1 MSYILVTYGYNQ
13 FSLFNIKTSTPT
25 LIDKIKE
32 VAFQNI
38 VQKLQARDKSLQKEL
53 DQGVVEE
60 EKLNKLKS
68 STEQDLQIEKD
79 KYDEA
84 VRQLEAK
91 RKKEELEQ
99 KKKEAEAKNAKGK
112 KKEEKKAQEKKKAK
126 GDKKLAEET
135 VDDKPILEIKEK
147 LDKIIEDINTLN
159 NNKNINLD
167 KKNKVQQFLAV
178 FTKKFKER
186 MNIKIDLIDA
196 KGEKV
201 NINSKGDVYSNEYL
215 IEKTV
220 YELNSFNIPQKTEEE
235 PKDSKK
241 NTKKDF
247 KKEEKKKEAKESKDN
262 KDILRDKSKNKDPY
276 TSDSIWLLCE
286 LLKSDIYFD
295 FNTVMFRREFVL
307 DKGIKFYEDF
317 NYGYAEAFIYN
328 MLLNSPKIACCETKP
343 VYDNINSSANDEAV
357 PNTSCYGRIDSM
369 IRIYENSVSLH
380 PDNKYLND
388 LFEYRKLPS
397 VVMSVVRI
405 LTKEEFS
412 YAAIKRSFKQKG
424 YNKLLKTSHMTPHE
438 LRREIFIWNTFP
450 WLYKP

>member
-32 VAFQNI
+32 VSFQSI
-38 VQKLQARDKSLQKEL
+38 IQKLQARDKSLQKEL
-53 DQGVVEE
+53 DQGVIEE

-68 STEQDLQIEKD
+68 ATEQDLQIEKD

-84 VRQLEAK
+84 VKQLEAK
-91 RKKEELEQ
+91 RKKEEMEQ

-112 KKEEKKAQEKKKAK
+112 KKEEKKVQEKKKVKAE
-126 GDKKLAEET
+126 KKVEET
-135 VDDKPILEIKEK
+135 VDDKPIVELKEK
-147 LDKIIEDINTLN
+147 LDKINEDINTLN

-220 YELNSFNIPQKTEEE
+220 YELNSFNIPQKTEED

-247 KKEEKKKEAKESKDN
+247 KKEEKKKEAKDN
-262 KDILRDKSKNKDPY
+262 KDKD
-276 TSDSIWLLCE
+276 
-286 LLKSDIYFD
+286 
-295 FNTVMFRREFVL
+295 
-307 DKGIKFYEDF
+307 G
-317 NYGYAEAFIYN
+317 
-328 MLLNSPKIACCETKP
+328 
-343 VYDNINSSANDEAV
+343 
-357 PNTSCYGRIDSM
+357 
-369 IRIYENSVSLH
+369 
-380 PDNKYLND
+380 
-388 LFEYRKLPS
+388 
-397 VVMSVVRI
+397 
-405 LTKEEFS
+405 KEEPKEVELVLEPVKIDGYCFRT
-412 YAAIKRSFKQKG
+412 IKEDQSLDDTEKPGKDKKG
-424 YNKLLKTSHMTPHE
+424 AKK
-438 LRREIFIWNTFP
+438 
-450 WLYKP
+450 K

>member
-32 VAFQNI
+32 VSFQNI
-38 VQKLQARDKSLQKEL
+38 IQKLQARDKSLQKEL
-53 DQGVVEE
+53 DQGVIDE

-84 VRQLEAK
+84 VKQLEAK
-91 RKKEELEQ
+91 RKKEEMEQ

-112 KKEEKKAQEKKKAK
+112 KKEEKKV
-126 GDKKLAEET
+126 EET
-135 VDDKPILEIKEK
+135 VDDKPIVELKEK
-147 LDKIIEDINTLN
+147 LDKINEDINTLN

-220 YELNSFNIPQKTEEE
+220 YELNSFNIPQKTEED

-247 KKEEKKKEAKESKDN
+247 KKEEKKKEAKDN
-262 KDILRDKSKNKDPY
+262 KDKD
-276 TSDSIWLLCE
+276 
-286 LLKSDIYFD
+286 
-295 FNTVMFRREFVL
+295 
-307 DKGIKFYEDF
+307 G
-317 NYGYAEAFIYN
+317 
-328 MLLNSPKIACCETKP
+328 
-343 VYDNINSSANDEAV
+343 
-357 PNTSCYGRIDSM
+357 
-369 IRIYENSVSLH
+369 
-380 PDNKYLND
+380 
-388 LFEYRKLPS
+388 
-397 VVMSVVRI
+397 
-405 LTKEEFS
+405 KEEPKEIELVLEPVKIDGYCFRT
-412 YAAIKRSFKQKG
+412 IKEDQSLDDTEKPGKDKKG
-424 YNKLLKTSHMTPHE
+424 AKK
-438 LRREIFIWNTFP
+438 
-450 WLYKP
+450 K

>member
-32 VAFQNI
+32 VSFQSI
-38 VQKLQARDKSLQKEL
+38 IQKLQARDKSLQKEL
-53 DQGVVEE
+53 DQGVIDE

-84 VRQLEAK
+84 VKQLEAK
-91 RKKEELEQ
+91 RKKEEMEQ

-112 KKEEKKAQEKKKAK
+112 KKEEKKVQEKKKAK
-126 GDKKLAEET
+126 AEKKVEET
-135 VDDKPILEIKEK
+135 IDDKPIVELKEK
-147 LDKIIEDINTLN
+147 LDKINEDINTLN

-186 MNIKIDLIDA
+186 MNIKIDLIDS

-220 YELNSFNIPQKTEEE
+220 YELNSFNIPQKTEED

-247 KKEEKKKEAKESKDN
+247 KKEEKKKEAKEN
-262 KDILRDKSKNKDPY
+262 KDKD
-276 TSDSIWLLCE
+276 S
-286 LLKSDIYFD
+286 
-295 FNTVMFRREFVL
+295 
-307 DKGIKFYEDF
+307 
-317 NYGYAEAFIYN
+317 
-328 MLLNSPKIACCETKP
+328 
-343 VYDNINSSANDEAV
+343 
-357 PNTSCYGRIDSM
+357 
-369 IRIYENSVSLH
+369 
-380 PDNKYLND
+380 
-388 LFEYRKLPS
+388 
-397 VVMSVVRI
+397 
-405 LTKEEFS
+405 KEEPKEIELVLEPVKIDGYCFRT
-412 YAAIKRSFKQKG
+412 IKEDQSLDDSEKPGTKDKKG
-424 YNKLLKTSHMTPHE
+424 AKK
-438 LRREIFIWNTFP
+438 
-450 WLYKP
+450 K

>member
-32 VAFQNI
+32 VSFQNI
-38 VQKLQARDKSLQKEL
+38 IQKLQARDKSLQKEL
-53 DQGVVEE
+53 DQGVIDE

-84 VRQLEAK
+84 VKQLEAK
-91 RKKEELEQ
+91 RKKEEMEQ

-112 KKEEKKAQEKKKAK
+112 KKEEKKVQEKKKAK
-126 GDKKLAEET
+126 AEKKVEET
-135 VDDKPILEIKEK
+135 VDDKPIVELKEK
-147 LDKIIEDINTLN
+147 LDKINEDINTLN

-220 YELNSFNIPQKTEEE
+220 YELNSFNIPQKTEED

-247 KKEEKKKEAKESKDN
+247 KKEEKKKEAKDN
-262 KDILRDKSKNKDPY
+262 KDKD
-276 TSDSIWLLCE
+276 
-286 LLKSDIYFD
+286 
-295 FNTVMFRREFVL
+295 
-307 DKGIKFYEDF
+307 G
-317 NYGYAEAFIYN
+317 
-328 MLLNSPKIACCETKP
+328 
-343 VYDNINSSANDEAV
+343 
-357 PNTSCYGRIDSM
+357 
-369 IRIYENSVSLH
+369 
-380 PDNKYLND
+380 
-388 LFEYRKLPS
+388 
-397 VVMSVVRI
+397 
-405 LTKEEFS
+405 KEEPKEIELVLEPVKIDGYCFRS
-412 YAAIKRSFKQKG
+412 IKEDQSLDDTEKPGKDKKG
-424 YNKLLKTSHMTPHE
+424 AKK
-438 LRREIFIWNTFP
+438 
-450 WLYKP
+450 K

>member
-32 VAFQNI
+32 VSFQNI
-38 VQKLQARDKSLQKEL
+38 IQKLQARDKSLQKEL
-53 DQGVVEE
+53 DQGVIDE

-84 VRQLEAK
+84 VKQLEAK
-91 RKKEELEQ
+91 RKKEEMEQ

-112 KKEEKKAQEKKKAK
+112 KKEEKKVQEKKKAK
-126 GDKKLAEET
+126 AEKKVEET
-135 VDDKPILEIKEK
+135 IDDKPIVELKEK
-147 LDKIIEDINTLN
+147 LDKINEDINTLN

-220 YELNSFNIPQKTEEE
+220 YELNSFNIPQKTEED

-247 KKEEKKKEAKESKDN
+247 KKEEKKKEAKDN
-262 KDILRDKSKNKDPY
+262 KDKD
-276 TSDSIWLLCE
+276 
-286 LLKSDIYFD
+286 
-295 FNTVMFRREFVL
+295 
-307 DKGIKFYEDF
+307 G
-317 NYGYAEAFIYN
+317 
-328 MLLNSPKIACCETKP
+328 
-343 VYDNINSSANDEAV
+343 
-357 PNTSCYGRIDSM
+357 
-369 IRIYENSVSLH
+369 
-380 PDNKYLND
+380 
-388 LFEYRKLPS
+388 
-397 VVMSVVRI
+397 
-405 LTKEEFS
+405 KEEPKEIELVLEPVKIDGYCFRT
-412 YAAIKRSFKQKG
+412 IKEDQSLDDTEKPGKDKKG
-424 YNKLLKTSHMTPHE
+424 AKK
-438 LRREIFIWNTFP
+438 
-450 WLYKP
+450 K

>member
-32 VAFQNI
+32 VSFQNI
-38 VQKLQARDKSLQKEL
+38 IQKLQARDKSLQKEL
-53 DQGVVEE
+53 DQGVIDE

-84 VRQLEAK
+84 VKQLEAK
-91 RKKEELEQ
+91 RKKEEMEQ

-112 KKEEKKAQEKKKAK
+112 KKEEKKVQEKKKAK
-126 GDKKLAEET
+126 AEKKVEET
-135 VDDKPILEIKEK
+135 VDDKPIVELKEK
-147 LDKIIEDINTLN
+147 LDKINEDINTLN

-186 MNIKIDLIDA
+186 MNIKIDLIDS

-220 YELNSFNIPQKTEEE
+220 YELNSFNIPQKTEDD

-247 KKEEKKKEAKESKDN
+247 KKEEKKKEAKDGKD
-262 KDILRDKSKNKDPY
+262 K
-276 TSDSIWLLCE
+276 
-286 LLKSDIYFD
+286 
-295 FNTVMFRREFVL
+295 
-307 DKGIKFYEDF
+307 
-317 NYGYAEAFIYN
+317 
-328 MLLNSPKIACCETKP
+328 
-343 VYDNINSSANDEAV
+343 
-357 PNTSCYGRIDSM
+357 
-369 IRIYENSVSLH
+369 EN
-380 PDNKYLND
+380 
-388 LFEYRKLPS
+388 
-397 VVMSVVRI
+397 
-405 LTKEEFS
+405 KEEPKEVELVLEPVKIDGYCFRT
-412 YAAIKRSFKQKG
+412 IKEDQSLDDTEKTGGKDKKG
-424 YNKLLKTSHMTPHE
+424 AKK
-438 LRREIFIWNTFP
+438 
-450 WLYKP
+450 K

>member
-32 VAFQNI
+32 VSFQNI
-38 VQKLQARDKSLQKEL
+38 IQKLQARDKSLQKEL
-53 DQGVVEE
+53 DQGVIDE

-84 VRQLEAK
+84 VKQLEAK
-91 RKKEELEQ
+91 RKKEEMEQ

-112 KKEEKKAQEKKKAK
+112 KKEEKKVQEKKKAK
-126 GDKKLAEET
+126 AEKKVEET
-135 VDDKPILEIKEK
+135 VDDKPIVELKEK
-147 LDKIIEDINTLN
+147 LDKINEDINTLN

-220 YELNSFNIPQKTEEE
+220 YELNSFNIPQKTEED

-247 KKEEKKKEAKESKDN
+247 KKEEKKKEAKDN
-262 KDILRDKSKNKDPY
+262 KDKD
-276 TSDSIWLLCE
+276 
-286 LLKSDIYFD
+286 
-295 FNTVMFRREFVL
+295 
-307 DKGIKFYEDF
+307 G
-317 NYGYAEAFIYN
+317 
-328 MLLNSPKIACCETKP
+328 
-343 VYDNINSSANDEAV
+343 
-357 PNTSCYGRIDSM
+357 
-369 IRIYENSVSLH
+369 
-380 PDNKYLND
+380 
-388 LFEYRKLPS
+388 
-397 VVMSVVRI
+397 
-405 LTKEEFS
+405 KEEPKEIELVLEPVKIDGYCFRT
-412 YAAIKRSFKQKG
+412 IKEDQSLDDTEKPGKDKKG
-424 YNKLLKTSHMTPHE
+424 AKK
-438 LRREIFIWNTFP
+438 
-450 WLYKP
+450 K

>member
-32 VAFQNI
+32 VSFQNI
-38 VQKLQARDKSLQKEL
+38 IQKLQARDKSLQKEL
-53 DQGVVEE
+53 DQGVIDE

-84 VRQLEAK
+84 VKQLEAK
-91 RKKEELEQ
+91 RKKEEMEQ

-112 KKEEKKAQEKKKAK
+112 KKEEKKVQEKKKAK
-126 GDKKLAEET
+126 AEKKVEET
-135 VDDKPILEIKEK
+135 VDDKPIVELKEK
-147 LDKIIEDINTLN
+147 LDKINEDINTLN

-178 FTKKFKER
+178 FAKKFKER

-220 YELNSFNIPQKTEEE
+220 YELNSFNIPQKTEED

-247 KKEEKKKEAKESKDN
+247 KKEEKKKEAKDN
-262 KDILRDKSKNKDPY
+262 KDKD
-276 TSDSIWLLCE
+276 
-286 LLKSDIYFD
+286 
-295 FNTVMFRREFVL
+295 
-307 DKGIKFYEDF
+307 G
-317 NYGYAEAFIYN
+317 
-328 MLLNSPKIACCETKP
+328 
-343 VYDNINSSANDEAV
+343 
-357 PNTSCYGRIDSM
+357 
-369 IRIYENSVSLH
+369 
-380 PDNKYLND
+380 
-388 LFEYRKLPS
+388 
-397 VVMSVVRI
+397 
-405 LTKEEFS
+405 KEEPKEIELVLEPVKIDGYCFRT
-412 YAAIKRSFKQKG
+412 IKEDQSLDDTEKPGKDKKG
-424 YNKLLKTSHMTPHE
+424 AKK
-438 LRREIFIWNTFP
+438 
-450 WLYKP
+450 K